1 MRVEKTNLLV
11 IIGFFLIWVPLF
23 NAQLPGLSTRSL
35 DALLQDNAFMAFG
48 AHPKTGI
55 PYESHHIP
63 RNLTGIQV
71 SALRLRSGSLRTRGV
86 HSFKEFQIPVGV
98 VEQPYVERLALV
110 YHNLGNWSNSFYP
123 LPGFSY
129 LAPVLGLIAYNASD
143 LSASNV
149 PELSLRASDKPILV
163 KFPDLKLGPD
173 GVSPKCVYFDLHGSL
188 QFDNVLPGNV
198 CSAIQQ
204 GHFSIVVESIAPSPA
219 PGVEVVP
226 PIADKTAKNGG
237 KDQSKVWRVFGSLLG
252 GFILLGLLGLL
263 AVWLRRFKHGKKVQ
277 QMEWV
282 ADRGETLQ
290 ITTLGNA
297 KAPLAMGTRTRP
309 VLENEYVP

>member
-98 VEQPYVERLALV
+98 AEQPYVERLALV
-110 YHNLGNWSNSFYP
+110 YHNL
-123 LPGFSY
+123 
-129 LAPVLGLIAYNASD
+129 
-143 LSASNV
+143 
-149 PELSLRASDKPILV
+149 
-163 KFPDLKLGPD
+163 
-173 GVSPKCVYFDLHGSL
+173 
-188 QFDNVLPGNV
+188 GNV